1 MRKPEA
7 ATADRDDRRGQG
19 CGFPGKQLRDQGTQ
33 QRLSPSRSDVEGK
46 GRSGLFIVFLFLFL
60 LFVVPLFVVFVV
72 PVFVFLVFVPLLLFV
87 FEVFVV

>member
-46 GRSGLFIVFLFLFL
+46 GRSGLFIVFLFL